1 MFQGQEYRPLLIG
14 FAGTSHRI
22 IVPVSTPL
30 KVVALAGGIGGARF
44 LKGLRLIENLDIS
57 VIVNNGDDITM
68 HGLRICPD
76 LDSVIYNLAGESDL
90 VRGWGRK
97 DETWVVQ
104 AQLAHYLGQEQW
116 FNLGDKDY
124 ATHIYRSNLLNA
136 GVALSE
142 IVKLQCT
149 KWGIDLNIM
158 PATNDYVETQVQ
170 LVQGEPIH
178 FQEWWVKHRAALP
191 ASGFKLL
198 GAEKAKPAPEVLS
211 AIEAADLIILPP
223 SNPIVS
229 IGMILQIP
237 GIKEAIMKAKA
248 PVVGVSPIIGG
259 NPVLGMADKCL
270 SALGLETSATSVAAQ
285 YGELLDAWL
294 IADSDDDQVLAIT
307 NLGIKCESAP
317 LLMTDDQAAKEIA
330 AKAIGMLR

>member
-1 MFQGQEYRPLLIG
+1 MSAPI
-14 FAGTSHRI
+14 
-22 IVPVSTPL
+22 

-44 LKGLRLIENLDIS
+44 LKGLRLIDNLEIS
-57 VIVNNGDDITM
+57 VIINNGDDITM

-104 AQLAHYLGQEQW
+104 QQLAHYLGQEQW

-124 ATHIYRSNLLNA
+124 ATHIYRTNLLNN
-136 GVALSE
+136 GVELSE
-142 IVKLQCT
+142 IVKLQCA
-149 KWGIDLNIM
+149 KWGIGQNLM
-158 PATNDYVETQVQ
+158 PATNDFVQ
-170 LVQGEPIH
+170 TEVKLADGKQIH

-191 ASGFKLL
+191 ATGFELI
-198 GAEKAKPAPEVLS
+198 GAETAKPAPGVLD
-211 AIEAADLIILPP
+211 AIAQADLIILPP

-229 IGMILQIP
+229 IGMILRIP
-237 GIKEAIMKAKA
+237 GIRAAIMTAGA

-270 SALGLETSATSVAAQ
+270 TALGLETSATSVAAQ
-285 YGELLDAWL
+285 YGDLLDAWL
-294 IADSDDDQVLAIT
+294 IADSDDDQVSAVT
-307 NLGIKCESAP
+307 SLGIKCESAP
-317 LLMTDDQAAKEIA
+317 LLMSDDQAANEIA
-330 AKAIGMLR
+330 MRAIAMIR

>member
-1 MFQGQEYRPLLIG
+1 MFQGQEYRPWLIG
-14 FAGTSHRI
+14 VAGTGHRI

-44 LKGLRLIENLDIS
+44 LKGLRLIENLEIS
-57 VIVNNGDDITM
+57 VVVNNGDDITM

-97 DETWVVQ
+97 DESWVVQ
-104 AQLAHYLGQEQW
+104 EQLASYLGQTQW

-124 ATHIYRSNLLNA
+124 ATHIWRTNLLNS

-142 IVKLQCT
+142 IVKMQCA
-149 KWGIDLNIM
+149 KWGIAMKIM

-170 LVQGEPIH
+170 LVDGEPIH
-178 FQEWWVKHRAALP
+178 FQEWWVKHRAAL
-191 ASGFKLL
+191 ATTGFKLT
-198 GAEKAKPAPEVLS
+198 GAESAKPAPEVLA
-211 AIEAADLIILPP
+211 AINEADLIILPP

-237 GIKEAIMKAKA
+237 GIREAISNAKA

-270 SALGLETSATSVAAQ
+270 TALGLETSATSVAAQ
-285 YGELLDAWL
+285 YGDLLDAWL
-294 IADSDDDQVLAIT
+294 IADSDADQVTAISE
-307 NLGIKCESAP
+307 LGIKCESAP
-317 LLMTDDQAAKEIA
+317 LLMVDDLAAKEIA
-330 AKAIGMLR
+330 ARAIAMIR

>member
-30 KVVALAGGIGGARF
+30 KVVVLAGGIGGARF

-124 ATHIYRSNLLNA
+124 ATHIYRTKLLNA

-142 IVKLQCT
+142 IVKLQCA
-149 KWGIDLNIM
+149 KWGIGLNIK

-191 ASGFKLL
+191 ATGFKLL

>member
-1 MFQGQEYRPLLIG
+1 MSAPI
-14 FAGTSHRI
+14 
-22 IVPVSTPL
+22 

-44 LKGLRLIENLDIS
+44 LKGLRLIENLEIS
-57 VIVNNGDDITM
+57 VVVNNGDDITM

-97 DETWVVQ
+97 DESWVVQ
-104 AQLAHYLGQEQW
+104 EQLASYLGQAQW

-124 ATHIYRSNLLNA
+124 ATHIWRTNLLTS
-136 GVALSE
+136 GVTLSE
-142 IVKLQCT
+142 IVKMQCA
-149 KWGIDLNIM
+149 KWGISMKIM

-170 LVQGEPIH
+170 LVDGEPIH
-178 FQEWWVKHRAALP
+178 FQEWWVKHRASLA
-191 ASGFKLL
+191 ATGFNLT
-198 GAEKAKPAPEVLS
+198 GAESAKPAPEVLA
-211 AIEAADLIILPP
+211 AISEADLIILPP

-237 GIKEAIMKAKA
+237 GIREAISSANA

-270 SALGLETSATSVAAQ
+270 TALGLETSATSVAAQ
-285 YGELLDAWL
+285 YGDLLDAWL
-294 IADSDDDQVLAIT
+294 IADSDADQVTAIT
-307 NLGIKCESAP
+307 ELGIKCESAP
-317 LLMTDDQAAKEIA
+317 LLMVDDLAAKEIA
-330 AKAIGMLR
+330 ARAIAMVR

>member
-1 MFQGQEYRPLLIG
+1 
-14 FAGTSHRI
+14 
-22 IVPVSTPL
+22 
-30 KVVALAGGIGGARF
+30 
-44 LKGLRLIENLDIS
+44 
-57 VIVNNGDDITM
+57 M

-97 DETWVVQ
+97 DETWIVQ
-104 AQLAHYLGQEQW
+104 AQLAHYIGQEQW

-124 ATHIYRSNLLNA
+124 ATHIYRTNLLNT

-170 LVQGEPIH
+170 LVQGDPVH

-191 ASGFKLL
+191 ATGFKLL
-198 GAEKAKPAPEVLS
+198 GAEKAKPAPEVLT

-237 GIKEAIMKAKA
+237 GIKAAIMKAKA

-285 YGELLDAWL
+285 YGDLLDAWL

>member
-124 ATHIYRSNLLNA
+124 ATHIYRTNLLNA

-149 KWGIDLNIM
+149 KWGIDLNVM

-170 LVQGEPIH
+170 LVQGDPVH

-191 ASGFKLL
+191 ATGFKLL

-237 GIKEAIMKAKA
+237 GIKAAIMKAKA

-285 YGELLDAWL
+285 YGDLLDAWL

>member
-97 DETWVVQ
+97 DETWIVQ
-104 AQLAHYLGQEQW
+104 AQLAHYIGQEQW

-124 ATHIYRSNLLNA
+124 ATHIYRTNLLNA

-170 LVQGEPIH
+170 LVQGDPVH

-191 ASGFKLL
+191 ATGFKLL
-198 GAEKAKPAPEVLS
+198 GAEKAKPAPEVLT

-237 GIKEAIMKAKA
+237 GIKAAIMKAKA

-285 YGELLDAWL
+285 YGDLLDAWL

-317 LLMTDDQAAKEIA
+317 LLMTNDLAAKEIA
-330 AKAIGMLR
+330 VRAIAMVR

>member
-124 ATHIYRSNLLNA
+124 ATHIYRTNLLNA

-142 IVKLQCT
+142 IVKLQCS
-149 KWGIDLNIM
+149 KWGIGLNIM

-191 ASGFKLL
+191 ATGFKLL

-237 GIKEAIMKAKA
+237 GIKAAIMKAKA

-317 LLMTDDQAAKEIA
+317 LLMIDDQAAKEIA
-330 AKAIGMLR
+330 AKAIGILR

>member
-124 ATHIYRSNLLNA
+124 ATHIYRTNLLNA

-191 ASGFKLL
+191 ATGFKLL

-237 GIKEAIMKAKA
+237 GIKAAIMKAKA

-285 YGELLDAWL
+285 YGDLLDAWL
-294 IADSDDDQVLAIT
+294 IADSDNDQVSAIT

>member
-1 MFQGQEYRPLLIG
+1 
-14 FAGTSHRI
+14 
-22 IVPVSTPL
+22 
-30 KVVALAGGIGGARF
+30 
-44 LKGLRLIENLDIS
+44 
-57 VIVNNGDDITM
+57 M

-104 AQLAHYLGQEQW
+104 QQLAHYLGEEQW

-124 ATHIYRSNLLNA
+124 ATHIYRTNLLNN

-142 IVKLQCT
+142 IVKLQCA
-149 KWGIDLNIM
+149 KWGIDLDLM
-158 PATNDYVETQVQ
+158 PATNDFVQTQVQ
-170 LVQGEPIH
+170 LTDGQQIH

-191 ASGFKLL
+191 ATGFELA
-198 GAEKAKPAPEVLS
+198 GVDSAKPAPGVLE
-211 AIEAADLIILPP
+211 AIAQADLIILPP

-229 IGMILQIP
+229 IGMILRIP
-237 GIKEAIMKAKA
+237 GIRAAIMAANA
-248 PVVGVSPIIGG
+248 PVVGISPIIGG

-270 SALGLETSATSVAAQ
+270 TALGLETSATSVAQQ
-285 YGELLDAWL
+285 YGDLLDAWL
-294 IADSDDDQVLAIT
+294 IADSDSAQVSEVT
-307 NLGIKCESAP
+307 KLGIKCESAP

-330 AKAIGMLR
+330 KRAIAMMR

>member
-124 ATHIYRSNLLNA
+124 ATHIYRTNLLNA

-229 IGMILQIP
+229 IGMILQIS

-285 YGELLDAWL
+285 YGDLLDAWL

-317 LLMTDDQAAKEIA
+317 LLMIDDQAAKEIA
-330 AKAIGMLR
+330 AKAIGILR

>member
-170 LVQGEPIH
+170 LVQGDPVH

-191 ASGFKLL
+191 ATGFKLL
-198 GAEKAKPAPEVLS
+198 GAEKAKPAPEVLT

-229 IGMILQIP
+229 IGMILQSP
-237 GIKEAIMKAKA
+237 GIKAAIMKAKA

-285 YGELLDAWL
+285 YGDLLDAWL

-330 AKAIGMLR
+330 MRAIAMMR

>member
-1 MFQGQEYRPLLIG
+1 
-14 FAGTSHRI
+14 
-22 IVPVSTPL
+22 
-30 KVVALAGGIGGARF
+30 
-44 LKGLRLIENLDIS
+44 
-57 VIVNNGDDITM
+57 M

-104 AQLAHYLGQEQW
+104 QQLTHYLGEEQW

-124 ATHIYRSNLLNA
+124 ATHIYRTNLLNN

-142 IVKLQCT
+142 IVKLQCA
-149 KWGIDLNIM
+149 KWGIDLDLM
-158 PATNDYVETQVQ
+158 PATNDFVQTQVQ
-170 LVQGEPIH
+170 LTDGQQIH
-178 FQEWWVKHRAALP
+178 FQEWWVKHRAVLP
-191 ASGFKLL
+191 ATGFELA
-198 GAEKAKPAPEVLS
+198 GVDSAKPAPGVLE
-211 AIEAADLIILPP
+211 AIAQADLIILPP

-229 IGMILQIP
+229 IGMILRIP
-237 GIKEAIMKAKA
+237 GIRAAIMAASA

-270 SALGLETSATSVAAQ
+270 TALGLETSATSVAQQ
-285 YGELLDAWL
+285 YGDLLDAWL
-294 IADSDDDQVLAIT
+294 IADSDSTQISEIT
-307 NLGIKCESAP
+307 ELGIKCESAP

-330 AKAIGMLR
+330 MRAIAMMR

>member
-237 GIKEAIMKAKA
+237 GIKAAIMKAKA

-285 YGELLDAWL
+285 YGDLLDAWL

>member
-124 ATHIYRSNLLNA
+124 ATHIYRTNLLNA

-142 IVKLQCT
+142 IVKLQCA
-149 KWGIDLNIM
+149 KWGIGLNIM

-191 ASGFKLL
+191 ATGFKLL

-237 GIKEAIMKAKA
+237 GIKAAIMKAKA

-285 YGELLDAWL
+285 YGDLLDAWL

>member
-1 MFQGQEYRPLLIG
+1 
-14 FAGTSHRI
+14 
-22 IVPVSTPL
+22 
-30 KVVALAGGIGGARF
+30 
-44 LKGLRLIENLDIS
+44 
-57 VIVNNGDDITM
+57 M

-104 AQLAHYLGQEQW
+104 QQLAHYLGQEQW

-124 ATHIYRSNLLNA
+124 ATHIYRTNLLNN

-149 KWGIDLNIM
+149 KWGIGLNLL
-158 PATNDYVETQVQ
+158 PATNDFVQTQVQ
-170 LVQGEPIH
+170 LVDGQQIH
-178 FQEWWVKHRAALP
+178 FQEWWVKHRAVLP
-191 ASGFKLL
+191 ATGFELAGVEL
-198 GAEKAKPAPEVLS
+198 AKPAPGVLE
-211 AIEAADLIILPP
+211 AIAEADLIVLPP

-229 IGMILQIP
+229 IGMILRIP
-237 GIKEAIMKAKA
+237 GIRDAIMAASA

-270 SALGLETSATSVAAQ
+270 TALGLETSASSVAQQ
-285 YGELLDAWL
+285 YGDLLDAWL
-294 IADSDDDQVLAIT
+294 IADSDSAQVSEVT
-307 NLGIKCESAP
+307 ELGIKCESAP
-317 LLMTDDQAAKEIA
+317 LLMNDDQAAKEIA
-330 AKAIGMLR
+330 MRAIAMMR

>member
-1 MFQGQEYRPLLIG
+1 MFQGKEYRPLLIG

-124 ATHIYRSNLLNA
+124 ATHIYRTNLLNA

-191 ASGFKLL
+191 ATGFKLL

-237 GIKEAIMKAKA
+237 GIKAAIMKAKA

-285 YGELLDAWL
+285 YGDLLDAWL
-294 IADSDDDQVLAIT
+294 IADSDNDQVSAIT

>member
-124 ATHIYRSNLLNA
+124 ATHIYRTNLLNA

-170 LVQGEPIH
+170 LVQGDPVH

-191 ASGFKLL
+191 ATGFKLL
-198 GAEKAKPAPEVLS
+198 GAEKAKAAPEVLS

-237 GIKEAIMKAKA
+237 GIKAAIMNAKA

-285 YGELLDAWL
+285 YGDLLDAWL

>member
-1 MFQGQEYRPLLIG
+1 
-14 FAGTSHRI
+14 
-22 IVPVSTPL
+22 
-30 KVVALAGGIGGARF
+30 
-44 LKGLRLIENLDIS
+44 
-57 VIVNNGDDITM
+57 M

-229 IGMILQIP
+229 IGMILQIS

>member
-191 ASGFKLL
+191 ATGFKLL

-237 GIKEAIMKAKA
+237 GIKAAIMKAKA

-285 YGELLDAWL
+285 YGDLLDAWL

-317 LLMTDDQAAKEIA
+317 LLMIDDQAAKEIA
-330 AKAIGMLR
+330 AKAIGILR

>member
-1 MFQGQEYRPLLIG
+1 LLIG
-14 FAGTSHRI
+14 FASASHPI

-124 ATHIYRSNLLNA
+124 ATHIYRTNLLNS
-136 GVALSE
+136 GVPLSE
-142 IVKLQCT
+142 IVKLQCA
-149 KWGIDLNIM
+149 KWGIALKIM
-158 PATNDYVETQVQ
+158 PATNDFVETQVQ
-170 LVQGEPIH
+170 LVDGEPIH

-191 ASGFKLL
+191 ASGFELI
-198 GAEKAKPAPEVLS
+198 GAASAQPAPEVLT
-211 AIEAADLIILPP
+211 AIAEADLIILPP

-229 IGMILQIP
+229 IGMILRIP
-237 GIKEAIMKAKA
+237 GIREAIMKAKA

-270 SALGLETSATSVAAQ
+270 TALGLETSATSVAAQ
-285 YGELLDAWL
+285 YGDLLDAWL
-294 IADSDDDQVLAIT
+294 IADSDEAQVQAVT
-307 NLGIKCESAP
+307 KLGIKCESAP

-330 AKAIGMLR
+330 VRAIGMLL

>member
-30 KVVALAGGIGGARF
+30 KVVVLAGGIGGARF

-124 ATHIYRSNLLNA
+124 ATHIYRTNLLNA

-142 IVKLQCT
+142 IVKLQCA
-149 KWGIDLNIM
+149 KWGIGLNIM

-170 LVQGEPIH
+170 LVQGDPVH

-191 ASGFKLL
+191 ATGFKLL

-285 YGELLDAWL
+285 YGDLLDAWL

-330 AKAIGMLR
+330 DKAIGMLR

>member
-1 MFQGQEYRPLLIG
+1 
-14 FAGTSHRI
+14 
-22 IVPVSTPL
+22 VSTPL

-44 LKGLRLIENLDIS
+44 LKGLRLIDDLEIS

-124 ATHIYRSNLLNA
+124 ATHIYRTNLLNN
-136 GVALSE
+136 GIELSE
-142 IVKLQCT
+142 IVKLQCA
-149 KWGIDLNIM
+149 KWGIGLNLM
-158 PATNDYVETQVQ
+158 PATNDFVHTQVQ
-170 LVQGEPIH
+170 LTDGRQIH

-191 ASGFKLL
+191 ATGFELI
-198 GAEKAKPAPEVLS
+198 GAETAKPAPGVLE
-211 AIEAADLIILPP
+211 AIAQADLILLPP

-229 IGMILQIP
+229 IGMILRIS
-237 GIKEAIMKAKA
+237 GIRAAIMAAKA

-270 SALGLETSATSVAAQ
+270 TALGLETSATSVAAQ
-285 YGELLDAWL
+285 YGDLLDAWL
-294 IADSDDDQVLAIT
+294 IADSDTDQISAVT
-307 NLGIKCESAP
+307 KLGIKCESAP

-330 AKAIGMLR
+330 MRAIGMMR

>member
-1 MFQGQEYRPLLIG
+1 MSAPI
-14 FAGTSHRI
+14 
-22 IVPVSTPL
+22 

-44 LKGLRLIENLDIS
+44 LKGLRLIDNLEIS
-57 VIVNNGDDITM
+57 VIINNGDDIDM

-104 AQLAHYLGQEQW
+104 QQLSHYLGEEQW

-124 ATHIYRSNLLNA
+124 ATHIYRTNLLNN

-142 IVKLQCT
+142 IVKLQCA
-149 KWGIDLNIM
+149 KWGIDLDLM
-158 PATNDYVETQVQ
+158 PATNDFVQTQVQ
-170 LVQGEPIH
+170 LTDGQQIH

-191 ASGFKLL
+191 ATGFELA
-198 GAEKAKPAPEVLS
+198 GVDSAKPAPGVLE
-211 AIEAADLIILPP
+211 AIAQADLIVLPP

-229 IGMILQIP
+229 IGMILRIP
-237 GIKEAIMKAKA
+237 GIRAAIMAAKA

-270 SALGLETSATSVAAQ
+270 TALGLETSATSVAQQ
-285 YGELLDAWL
+285 YGDLLDAWL
-294 IADSDDDQVLAIT
+294 IADSDSAQISEIT
-307 NLGIKCESAP
+307 KLGIKCESAP

>member
-1 MFQGQEYRPLLIG
+1 MLIG
-14 FAGTSHRI
+14 IAGASHSI
-22 IVPVSTPL
+22 IVPVSVPI

-124 ATHIYRSNLLNA
+124 ATHIFRTNLLNC
-136 GVALSE
+136 GTPLSE
-142 IVKLQCT
+142 VVKLQCA
-149 KWGIDLNIM
+149 KWGIPLNIM
-158 PATNDYVETQVQ
+158 PATDDYVETQVQ
-170 LVQGEPIH
+170 LEDGKPIH

-191 ASGFKLL
+191 ATGFNLT
-198 GAEKAKPAPEVLS
+198 GVESAKPAPGVLA
-211 AIEAADLIILPP
+211 AIANADLIILPP

-229 IGMILQIP
+229 IGMILRIP
-237 GIKEAIMKAKA
+237 GIREAIMNSNA

-270 SALGLETSATSVAAQ
+270 TALGLDTSATSVATQ
-285 YGELLDAWL
+285 YGDLLDAWL
-294 IADSDDDQVLAIT
+294 IADSDNEQVAAIQS
-307 NLGIKCESAP
+307 LGVKCESAP

-330 AKAIGMLR
+330 ERAIAMVR

>member
-97 DETWVVQ
+97 DETWIVQ

-124 ATHIYRSNLLNA
+124 ATHIYRTNLLNA

-170 LVQGEPIH
+170 LVQGDPVH

-191 ASGFKLL
+191 ATGFKLL

-211 AIEAADLIILPP
+211 AIEAADLIILSP

-237 GIKEAIMKAKA
+237 GIKAAIMKAKA

-285 YGELLDAWL
+285 YGDLLDAWL

>member
-1 MFQGQEYRPLLIG
+1 MNE
-14 FAGTSHRI
+14 
-22 IVPVSTPL
+22 PL

-44 LKGLRLIENLDIS
+44 LKGLRLLENLDIS

-76 LDSVIYNLAGESDL
+76 LDSIIYNLASESDL

-104 AQLAHYLGQEQW
+104 SQLAHYLGEEQW

-124 ATHIYRSNLLNA
+124 ATHIYRTNLLNA
-136 GVALSE
+136 GTPLSE
-142 IVKLQCT
+142 IVKLQCS
-149 KWGIDLNIM
+149 KWSIDMQIM
-158 PATNDYVETQVQ
+158 PATDQFVETQVQ
-170 LVQGEPIH
+170 LKGGDPIH
-178 FQEWWVKHRAALP
+178 FQEWWVKHRAKLA
-191 ASGFKLL
+191 ADGFKLL
-198 GAEKAKPAPEVLS
+198 GAENAVPAPGVLA
-211 AIEAADLIILPP
+211 AIAKADLIILPP

-237 GIKEAIMKAKA
+237 GIREAIQASPA
-248 PVVGVSPIIGG
+248 PVVGVSPIIGD

-270 SALGLETSATSVAAQ
+270 AALGLETSATSVAKH

-294 IADSDDDQVLAIT
+294 IADSDNDQVSEIT
-307 NLGIKCESAP
+307 NFKIKCESAP
-317 LLMTDDQAAKEIA
+317 LLMTDDLAAKEIA
-330 AKAIGMLR
+330 ARAIAMIR

>member
-1 MFQGQEYRPLLIG
+1 MSAPI
-14 FAGTSHRI
+14 
-22 IVPVSTPL
+22 

-44 LKGLRLIENLDIS
+44 LKGLRLVENLEIS
-57 VIVNNGDDITM
+57 VVVNNGDDITM

-97 DETWVVQ
+97 DESWVVQ
-104 AQLAHYLGQEQW
+104 EQLASYLGQAQW

-124 ATHIYRSNLLNA
+124 ATHIWRTNLLTS
-136 GVALSE
+136 GVTLSE
-142 IVKLQCT
+142 IVKMQCA
-149 KWGIDLNIM
+149 KWGISMKIM

-170 LVQGEPIH
+170 LVDGEPIH
-178 FQEWWVKHRAALP
+178 FQEWWVKHRASLA
-191 ASGFKLL
+191 ATGFNLT
-198 GAEKAKPAPEVLS
+198 GAESAKPAPEVLA
-211 AIEAADLIILPP
+211 AISEADLIILPP

-237 GIKEAIMKAKA
+237 GIREAISSANA

-270 SALGLETSATSVAAQ
+270 TALGLETSATSVAAQ
-285 YGELLDAWL
+285 YGDLLDAWL
-294 IADSDDDQVLAIT
+294 IADSDADQVTAIT
-307 NLGIKCESAP
+307 ELGIKCESAP
-317 LLMTDDQAAKEIA
+317 LLMVDDLAAKEIA
-330 AKAIGMLR
+330 ARAIAMVR

>member
-170 LVQGEPIH
+170 LVQGDPVH

-191 ASGFKLL
+191 ATGFKLL
-198 GAEKAKPAPEVLS
+198 GAEKAKPAPEVLT

-237 GIKEAIMKAKA
+237 GIKAAIMKAKA

-285 YGELLDAWL
+285 YGDLLDAWL